1 MLKSRFLCIVS
12 GTISEGLNGWS
23 EAVTAGLTAW
33 IARTAKT
40 KAPRE
45 CRKFLIFDYLILYW
59 RNLISGILT
68 CRPT

>member
-12 GTISEGLNGWS
+12 GTISEGLNVWS

-33 IARTAKT
+33 IARIAKT

-45 CRKFLIFDYLILYW
+45 RGKFLIFDYLILYW
-59 RNLISGILT
+59 HCCIAN
-68 CRPT
+68 